1 MSEFTLDDGRKAE
14 KVELTPDS
22 HTKIT
27 EVYVEPKVSK
37 KLSQRVIERFCV
49 CEREIQTIDEATGE
63 VVNSVVENL
72 CASGVTAPA
81 VAEKKVEKVTM
92 KKAVENKILAKKNAS
107 LLVFGV
113 VIALQVVALAYVLFF
128 M

>member
-14 KVELTPDS
+14 KVETKPDS
-22 HTKIT
+22 LTTVT

-49 CEREIQTIDEATGE
+49 CERETQTINEETGE
-63 VVNSVVENL
+63 VVESVIESL
-72 CASGVTAPA
+72 CGTAREASVSSP
-81 VAEKKVEKVTM
+81 VASKNPM
-92 KKAVENKILAKKNAS
+92 KKAVEEKIAS
-107 LLVFGV
+107 GNNRGLIIFGAI
-113 VIALQVVALAYVLFF
+113 IAVQVLALAYVLFF